1 MERVVRVLYER
12 ETEVRFAARERE
24 VRFASLRERE
34 KESCAAQRSLYF
46 AHMFIGGALERAH
59 PGDSERFGAATS
71 ALGSVG
77 QPPEAESA
85 GCCYNILG
93 STPGVVYER

>member
-46 AHMFIGGALERAH
+46 AHMFIGGALERTH

-77 QPPEAESA
+77 QPPDAESA